1 MNPED
6 FEPRDVFAALALVGL
21 LSGQVLKA
29 ETPLAYTANL
39 AYTYADALMEAR
51 KRKPE

>member
-6 FEPRDVFAALALVGL
+6 FEPRDMLAALALVGL

-51 KRKPE
+51 KRPRD